1 MHHRRTFSVVTACA
15 ALTLVAGA
23 CTDSS
28 SSDATATSA
37 APAVPAK
44 GTTATTDAAQTD
56 AAQSNAWALTYTG
69 GKAGAAD
76 DSLAPVV
83 IGYVNQEGGVPAFPE
98 ATAGTDAAVDY
109 VNRELGGI
117 GGHPLQ
123 LKTCAIQ
130 AEEDGQK
137 CGTEMVNDTNVRAV
151 LTGVLTAG
159 NDSLYKVVVPK
170 LPVVVGN
177 PVANPDF
184 LTAGID
190 AFTPGSPGVIQGL
203 AVFIAKVLST
213 PEKPVKT
220 VAVVYGDNEGAKA
233 AVNVLFNPA
242 LNKLGITDI
251 KAVPVSDTAT
261 APDLQAALQ
270 AAGAQDADVVVP
282 LVIAPLC
289 IATYDALKALG
300 ISPTVVTTGLCYGT
314 SMTQH
319 LKDVGDS
326 GDVPNGWY
334 FGGYGYSYFMPDEAS
349 GMATYLAKVRQYGG
363 QDVEYTGFA
372 GPQFGN
378 VLTLAKFLNAI
389 GPDNVTSDAIK
400 AQMSAFTGPMMMT
413 AGTMT
418 CGKVSPIFPALC
430 GAEMGIQQYVN
441 GTWESVA
448 DALNGKPIN
457 PAAALG
463 AAS

>member
-1 MHHRRTFSVVTACA
+1 MHRRRSFSAVA
-15 ALTLVAGA
+15 ALAVLTLVAGA
-23 CTDSS
+23 CTESKATE
-28 SSDATATSA
+28 ATATSA
-37 APAVPAK
+37 ASAAATQK
-44 GTTATTDAAQTD
+44 STATTE
-56 AAQSNAWALTYTG
+56 AAQSNQWALDYTG
-69 GKAGAAD
+69 GTAGPAD
-76 DSLAPVV
+76 DSLAPIV

-98 ATAGTDAAVDY
+98 ATAGTDAAVEY

-123 LKTCAIQ
+123 LKTCEVQ

-137 CGTEMVNDTNVRAV
+137 CGTEMVNDTKVQAV

-170 LPVVVGN
+170 LPVIVGN

-184 LTAGID
+184 LTAGVD

-220 VAVVYGDNEGAKA
+220 VAVVYGDNEGAKT
-233 AVNVLFNPA
+233 AVNVLFNPV

-270 AAGAQDADVVVP
+270 AAGAQDADVVVA

-300 ISPTVVTTGLCYGT
+300 LSPTVVTTGLCYGT

-319 LKDVGDS
+319 LKDVGDR
-326 GDVPNGWY
+326 GEVPDGWY
-334 FGGYGYSYFMPDEAS
+334 FGGYGYSYFMPDETS

-363 QDVEYTGFA
+363 PDVEYTGFA

-378 VLTLAKFLNAI
+378 VLTIAKFLNAI
-389 GPDNVTSDAIK
+389 GPDAVTGDAIK
-400 AQMSAFTGPMMMT
+400 AQMSDFTGPMMMT

-418 CGKVSPIFPALC
+418 CGKVSPIFPSLC

-441 GTWESVA
+441 GGWVSVA

-457 PAAALG
+457 PGAVL
-463 AAS
+463 AASS

>member
-1 MHHRRTFSVVTACA
+1 M
-15 ALTLVAGA
+15 
-23 CTDSS
+23 
-28 SSDATATSA
+28 
-37 APAVPAK
+37 
-44 GTTATTDAAQTD
+44 
-56 AAQSNAWALTYTG
+56 
-69 GKAGAAD
+69 
-76 DSLAPVV
+76 
-83 IGYVNQEGGVPAFPE
+83 PAFPE
-98 ATAGTDAAVDY
+98 ATAGTEAAVEY

-123 LKTCAIQ
+123 LKTCAVQ

-170 LPVVVGN
+170 LPVIVGN

-213 PEKPVKT
+213 PDKPVKT
-220 VAVVYGDNEGAKA
+220 VAVVYGDNEGAKT
-233 AVNVLFNPA
+233 AVNVLFNPV
-242 LNKLGITDI
+242 LNQLGITDI

-300 ISPTVVTTGLCYGT
+300 ISPTVVSTGLCYGT

-319 LKDVGDS
+319 LKDVGDA
-326 GDVPNGWY
+326 GDVPDGWY

-349 GMATYLAKVRQYGG
+349 GMSTYLEKVRQYGG
-363 QDVEYTGFA
+363 PGRRVHGLRRSRSSA
-372 GPQFGN
+372 MSSR
-378 VLTLAKFLNAI
+378 LAKFLNAI
-389 GPDNVTSDAIK
+389 GARHRDRRRH
-400 AQMSAFTGPMMMT
+400 Q
-413 AGTMT
+413 
-418 CGKVSPIFPALC
+418 
-430 GAEMGIQQYVN
+430 GADVRLHRTDDDDGRDDDVRQ
-441 GTWESVA
+441 GVA
-448 DALNGKPIN
+448 DLPVVVRRRDGH
-457 PAAALG
+457 PAVRERRSG
-463 AAS
+463 CPSPTH

>member
-1 MHHRRTFSVVTACA
+1 M
-15 ALTLVAGA
+15 
-23 CTDSS
+23 
-28 SSDATATSA
+28 
-37 APAVPAK
+37 
-44 GTTATTDAAQTD
+44 
-56 AAQSNAWALTYTG
+56 
-69 GKAGAAD
+69 
-76 DSLAPVV
+76 
-83 IGYVNQEGGVPAFPE
+83 NQEGGVPAFPE

-349 GMATYLAKVRQYGG
+349 GMSTYLAKVRQYGG

-378 VLTLAKFLNAI
+378 VLTTRQVPERHRARQRDQRRHQGADVRLHRTDDDDGRDDDLRQGLADLPRVVRRGDGHPAVRQRHV
-389 GPDNVTSDAIK
+389 GVRRRRAERQAHQPRS
-400 AQMSAFTGPMMMT
+400 G
-413 AGTMT
+413 AGRR
-418 CGKVSPIFPALC
+418 VPRPA
-430 GAEMGIQQYVN
+430 
-441 GTWESVA
+441 
-448 DALNGKPIN
+448 
-457 PAAALG
+457 
-463 AAS
+463 

>member
-1 MHHRRTFSVVTACA
+1 MHRRRSFSAITALA
-15 ALTLVAGA
+15 SLALVAGA
-23 CTDSS
+23 CTESTSS
-28 SSDATATSA
+28 APTATTAASAAATDAATATTE
-37 APAVPAK
+37 P
-44 GTTATTDAAQTD
+44 
-56 AAQSNAWALTYTG
+56 AQSNQWALDYTG
-69 GKAGAAD
+69 GRAGPAD
-76 DSLAPVV
+76 DTLEPIV
-83 IGYVNQEGGVPAFPE
+83 IGYVNQEGSVPAFPE
-98 ATAGTDAAVDY
+98 ATAGTEAAVEY

-123 LKTCAIQ
+123 LKTCAVQ

-137 CGTEMVNDTNVRAV
+137 CGTEMVNDAKVQVV

-170 LPVVVGN
+170 LPVIVGN

-184 LTAGID
+184 LTQGID

-213 PEKPVKT
+213 PDKPVET
-220 VAVVYGDNEGAKA
+220 VAVVYGDNEGAKT
-233 AVNVLFNPA
+233 AVNVLFNPV
-242 LNKLGITDI
+242 LNQLGITDI
-251 KAVPVSDTAT
+251 KAVPVPDTAT

-289 IATYDALKALG
+289 IATYDALKAAG

-319 LKDVGDS
+319 LKDVGDP
-326 GDVPNGWY
+326 GDVPDGWY

-349 GMATYLAKVRQYGG
+349 GMTTYLAKVRQYGG
-363 QDVEYTGFA
+363 EDVEYTGFA

-389 GPDNVTSDAIK
+389 GPDSVTGDAIK
-400 AQMSAFTGPMMMT
+400 AQVDAFSGPMMMT
-413 AGTMT
+413 AGAMT
-418 CGKVSPIFPALC
+418 CGEVSPIFPSLC
-430 GAEMGIQQYVN
+430 GAEMGIQQYV
-441 GTWESVA
+441 GGEWVSVA

-457 PAAALG
+457 PGAALS
-463 AAS
+463 ASS